1 MYDNITTIIIS
12 YYYSVLNLNLQI
24 LNIFKK
30 EDKYFILSYITKDP
44 ENIENFTKILKSV
57 LAKNINNLS
66 KDKILDK
73 INLFMNTQIFSNIDK
88 SNYINPICIIN
99 KNKIPIDILSLFFQ
113 TILYDC
119 IIQIYLNKKI
129 DVKYYSKYNTLI
141 LNDPTEILKI
151 FKIINYLRNDIINFY
166 KKTYLSFYVKI
177 VNKIDKHVDYIFPML
192 IDNSL
197 LMSGI
202 INEKSFEICSED
214 NECLIVTEKD
224 NENIGGNVELI
235 KNKLQEMSYEPYIK
249 NLYTKSEIEMIENI
263 LNNEKLNSLIRQKK
277 LRLSKNFQKILKDIS
292 KKNKPIDN
300 LEEYVDE
307 IFIVQDN
314 PDHIDTKK
322 ISQILKNN
330 PNSEKFIEYLVDKI
344 VYNEHLNKESSTSE
358 IISLIDS
365 VFDKILN
372 HDYNHNSLNLEDDDI
387 KFILMLETLNALKSD
402 NLPTTPNGNSNIIL
416 NIYKDI
422 DSAKINNNEIKL
434 NY

>member
-1 MYDNITTIIIS
+1 MYDNINTIIIS

-30 EDKYFILSYITKDP
+30 EDKYFILSYITKDI
-44 ENIENFTKILKSV
+44 ENVENFTKILKSV

-129 DVKYYSKYNTLI
+129 DVKYYNKYNTLI
-141 LNDPTEILKI
+141 LDDPGEILKI

-177 VNKIDKHVDYIFPML
+177 VNKIDRHADYIFPML

-197 LMSGI
+197 VMSGI
-202 INEKSFEICSED
+202 INEKSFEICTED
-214 NECLIVTEKD
+214 NECLTITEND
-224 NENIGGNVELI
+224 NEKIGGNVELI

-249 NLYTKSEIEMIENI
+249 NLYTKSEIETIENI

-277 LRLSKNFQKILKDIS
+277 IRLSKNFQKILKDIT
-292 KKNKPIDN
+292 KKNKQIDN

-314 PDHIDTKK
+314 PDHINTKK
-322 ISQILKNN
+322 ISEILKNN
-330 PNSEKFIEYLVDKI
+330 PNSEKFIEYLIDKI
-344 VYNEHLNKESSTSE
+344 VYNEHLNNESHSE
-358 IISLIDS
+358 IISLIDH

-372 HDYNHNSLNLEDDDI
+372 HDYNHNSLNLEDNDI
-387 KFILMLETLNALKSD
+387 KFILMLETLNALKSN

-416 NIYKDI
+416 NVYKDI

>member
-1 MYDNITTIIIS
+1 MYDNINTIIIS

-30 EDKYFILSYITKDP
+30 EDKYFILSYITKDI
-44 ENIENFTKILKSV
+44 ENVENFTKILKSV

-129 DVKYYSKYNTLI
+129 DVKYYNKYNTLI
-141 LNDPTEILKI
+141 LDDPGEILKI

-177 VNKIDKHVDYIFPML
+177 VNKIDRHADYIFPML

-197 LMSGI
+197 VMSGI
-202 INEKSFEICSED
+202 INEKSFEICTED
-214 NECLIVTEKD
+214 NECLTITENDDEK
-224 NENIGGNVELI
+224 IGGNVELI

-249 NLYTKSEIEMIENI
+249 NLYTKSEIETIENI

-277 LRLSKNFQKILKDIS
+277 IRLSKNFQKILKDIT
-292 KKNKPIDN
+292 KKNKRIDN

-314 PDHIDTKK
+314 PDHINTKK
-322 ISQILKNN
+322 LSEILKNN
-330 PNSEKFIEYLVDKI
+330 PNSEKFIEYLIDKI
-344 VYNEHLNKESSTSE
+344 VYNEHLNNESTSE
-358 IISLIDS
+358 IISLIDH

-372 HDYNHNSLNLEDDDI
+372 HDYNHNSLNLEDNDI
-387 KFILMLETLNALKSD
+387 KFILMLETLNALKSN

-416 NIYKDI
+416 NVYKDI

>member
-1 MYDNITTIIIS
+1 MYDNINTIIIS

-30 EDKYFILSYITKDP
+30 EDKYFILSYITKDI
-44 ENIENFTKILKSV
+44 ENVENFTKILKSV

-129 DVKYYSKYNTLI
+129 DVKYYNKYNTLI
-141 LNDPTEILKI
+141 LDDPGEILKI

-177 VNKIDKHVDYIFPML
+177 VNKIDRHADYIFPML

-197 LMSGI
+197 VMSGI
-202 INEKSFEICSED
+202 INEKSFEICTED
-214 NECLIVTEKD
+214 NECLTITEND
-224 NENIGGNVELI
+224 DERIGGNVELI

-249 NLYTKSEIEMIENI
+249 NLYTKSEIETIENI

-277 LRLSKNFQKILKDIS
+277 IRLSKNFQKILKDIT
-292 KKNKPIDN
+292 KKNKRIDN

-314 PDHIDTKK
+314 PDHINTKK
-322 ISQILKNN
+322 LSEILKNN
-330 PNSEKFIEYLVDKI
+330 PNSEKFIEYLIDKI
-344 VYNEHLNKESSTSE
+344 VYNEHLNNESTSE
-358 IISLIDS
+358 IISLIDH

-372 HDYNHNSLNLEDDDI
+372 HDYNHNSLNLEDNDI
-387 KFILMLETLNALKSD
+387 KFILMLETLNALKSN

-416 NIYKDI
+416 NVYKDI

>member
-1 MYDNITTIIIS
+1 MYNDITTIIIN

-30 EDKYFILSYITKDP
+30 EDKYFILSYITKDT
-44 ENIENFTKILKSV
+44 ENLENFTKILKSV

-88 SNYINPICIIN
+88 SSYINPVYIIN
-99 KNKIPIDILSLFFQ
+99 KNKIPIDILSLFLQ

-129 DVKYYSKYNTLI
+129 DVKYYNKYNTLV
-141 LNDPTEILKI
+141 LDDSAEIFKI

-166 KKTYLSFYVKI
+166 KKTYVSFYIKI
-177 VNKIDKHVDYIFPML
+177 VNKLDRHVDYIFPML

-197 LMSGI
+197 VMSGI
-202 INEKSFEICSED
+202 INEKSFEICAEE
-214 NECLIVTEKD
+214 NECIKVTE
-224 NENIGGNVELI
+224 NVGGNVELI

-277 LRLSKNFQKILKDIS
+277 IRLSKNFQKILKDIT
-292 KKNKPIDN
+292 KKDKPIDD
-300 LEEYVDE
+300 LETYVNE

-314 PDHIDTKK
+314 AEHIDTKK
-322 ISQILKNN
+322 ISQILSNN
-330 PNSEKFIEYLVDKI
+330 PNTEKFLEYLIDKI
-344 VYNEHLNKESSTSE
+344 VYNEHLNNESSKSE
-358 IISLIDS
+358 IVSLIDS
-365 VFDKILN
+365 VFDKILS
-372 HDYNHNSLNLEDDDI
+372 HDYNQNSLNLEDDDI
-387 KFILMLETLNALKSD
+387 KFILMLETLNALKSN
-402 NLPTTPNGNSNIIL
+402 NLPAPPNGNSNIVL
-416 NIYKDI
+416 NVYKDI